1 MVYSYM
7 YVSSTGMTSSSTGI
21 TVLYSPILPALWQ
34 HALVALVAQVAVVAL
49 VAQVALVALVAQV
62 ALVALVARVAVVALV
77 APQVR

>member
-34 HALVALVAQVAVVAL
+34 HAFLEQEPAGVHVHLYIYICTNQL
-49 VAQVALVALVAQV
+49 LQHIHNDRQGDNGNTETDHIMLEW
-62 ALVALVARVAVVALV
+62 
-77 APQVR
+77 